1 MERAN
6 IVKTNLEFNNDLAQR
21 DTTDMVVIHHT
32 GEADI
37 DASAEQINEW
47 HKKNGW
53 AGIGYHF
60 VIRKDGT
67 IERGRPIDTVGA
79 HAYGEISHTIG
90 VHLSGDFMQAQPS
103 DAQIESVAML
113 LANIC
118 TDYSITIDRDHI
130 VGHRDL
136 MSTDCPGDNLY
147 SQLATI
153 IGKANFYAAQ

>member
-1 MERAN
+1 MERVN
-6 IVKTNLEFNNDLAQR
+6 IVDTGIKFNGELSQR
-21 DTTDMVVIHHT
+21 ATTDMVVIHHT

-47 HKKNGW
+47 HKNNGW

-67 IERGRPIDTVGA
+67 IEQGRPVDTVGA
-79 HAYGEISHTIG
+79 HAYGENGHTIG
-90 VHLSGDFMQAQPS
+90 VHLSGDFQQAQPT
-103 DAQIESVAML
+103 DAQIESAAML

-118 TDYSITIDRDHI
+118 TDYSITIDRAHI

-147 SQLATI
+147 NQLDTI

>member
-6 IVKTNLEFNNDLAQR
+6 IVDTGLKFNGELSQR
-21 DTTDMVVIHHT
+21 ITTDMVVIHHT

-47 HKKNGW
+47 HKNNGW
-53 AGIGYHF
+53 VGIGYHF

-67 IERGRPIDTVGA
+67 IEQGRPVDTVGA
-79 HAYGEISHTIG
+79 HAYGENSHTIG
-90 VHLSGDFMQAQPS
+90 VHLSGDFMQAQPTA
-103 DAQIESVAML
+103 AQIESAAML

-118 TDYSITIDRDHI
+118 TDYSVAIDRDHI

-147 SQLATI
+147 SNLETI